1 MEIPDLDFGD
11 IANEEIFK
19 KFEEELYA
27 KEQEHKKQKE
37 EKNKIEELKDDLLYE
52 EIKEIKD
59 I

>member
-11 IANEEIFK
+11 IGNEETFR

-37 EKNKIEELKDDLLYE
+37 EKNKIEELKEDLLIE
-52 EIKEIKD
+52 EIKD